1 MTGGIFGLLTY
12 GLGALLMAAPVIAEA
27 SFSQLPYELLHPFQE
42 LTPWLV
48 VLVGAGAAMGVAVAR
63 YRWRGAGLLSYF
75 GLVSLIVGFLVYSVT
90 VSIPQVPPGERW
102 LSYLLL
108 AAETGGLPLI
118 VIFSFYSLDAAT
130 RRRWTR
136 LAEVREWDP
145 MLQPKLAFLVPV
157 YNEPVEL
164 VQQTVAHLVRQDYPS
179 DRFTV
184 VVIDDSD
191 DPEARRELKAFCERA
206 GAQHVT
212 REEREGFKAGA
223 LNHAIARLPPTYE
236 LVSVIDAD
244 YWVEPDYAKSI
255 VGYFAD
261 PNISFVQTPQDYRN
275 EDESFLTR
283 QYKRAEA
290 YFYHAIMPSRNEQNA
305 IIFCGTMGM
314 MRRSALEDVGGFA
327 EDQICED
334 AEISVRLAAAG
345 WDSLYVDE
353 SFGEGLMP
361 AVFEAYKSQFHRW
374 AFGNVKILFSR
385 AKAILRSDM
394 SRRQKV
400 DFMVSNLHWFD
411 GLFVTAIALAL
422 LYMGLGPVIGYDA
435 VTHHQRE
442 LLLLTLVPIAL
453 FVDSIVRLHLVLR
466 QADDVRVWDSL
477 LVQGMWFSI
486 KITNVA
492 ATLKYMLGFSTPFV
506 RTPKGLGQDLSRS
519 GALLR
524 SIRLTTFETVMGIV
538 LVAVAAV
545 NATLVR
551 PDPEAIGTAFL
562 AGWLTLYGLFFLSAP
577 TYAYLSYRTLEPAEF
592 DGIPLQD
599 AEPEDWVE
607 FEVAPPPETVGMEST
622 QEPGEPS

>member
-1 MTGGIFGLLTY
+1 
-12 GLGALLMAAPVIAEA
+12 
-27 SFSQLPYELLHPFQE
+27 
-42 LTPWLV
+42 
-48 VLVGAGAAMGVAVAR
+48 
-63 YRWRGAGLLSYF
+63 
-75 GLVSLIVGFLVYSVT
+75 
-90 VSIPQVPPGERW
+90 
-102 LSYLLL
+102 
-108 AAETGGLPLI
+108 
-118 VIFSFYSLDAAT
+118 
-130 RRRWTR
+130 
-136 LAEVREWDP
+136 
-145 MLQPKLAFLVPV
+145 
-157 YNEPVEL
+157 
-164 VQQTVAHLVRQDYPS
+164 
-179 DRFTV
+179 
-184 VVIDDSD
+184 
-191 DPEARRELKAFCERA
+191 
-206 GAQHVT
+206 
-212 REEREGFKAGA
+212 
-223 LNHAIARLPPTYE
+223 
-236 LVSVIDAD
+236 
-244 YWVEPDYAKSI
+244 
-255 VGYFAD
+255 
-261 PNISFVQTPQDYRN
+261 
-275 EDESFLTR
+275 
-283 QYKRAEA
+283 
-290 YFYHAIMPSRNEQNA
+290 
-305 IIFCGTMGM
+305 
-314 MRRSALEDVGGFA
+314 
-327 EDQICED
+327 
-334 AEISVRLAAAG
+334 
-345 WDSLYVDE
+345 
-353 SFGEGLMP
+353 
-361 AVFEAYKSQFHRW
+361 
-374 AFGNVKILFSR
+374 
-385 AKAILRSDM
+385 M

-607 FEVAPPPETVGMEST
+607 FEVAPPETVGMEST

>member
-1 MTGGIFGLLTY
+1 MRQYARHLKGRVDEGKLAGSTINTYWNYIAAFLGWCVYEELLAENPARKRRAEEELPDKRPRSDRQQFWSQNDREALLAHLNKRAHAAVDKQGLDAIKELRDRALASLLAYSGVRGAEVLRDPNDQRRGGIRWRDVDL
-12 GLGALLMAAPVIAEA
+12 EA
-27 SFSQLPYELLHPFQE
+27 G
-42 LTPWLV
+42 TLV
-48 VLVGAGAAMGVAVAR
+48 VLGKNQTDEEAPVP
-63 YRWRGAGLLSYF
+63 
-75 GLVSLIVGFLVYSVT
+75 
-90 VSIPQVPPGERW
+90 PQVRDPLERLQQALRPVSDEW
-102 LSYLLL
+102 PVFLTLHRPTLSRTARTAL
-108 AAETGGLPLI
+108 ASAGFDAEEIEEAIDG
-118 VIFSFYSLDAAT
+118 Y
-130 RRRWTR
+130 
-136 LAEVREWDP
+136 EW
-145 MLQPKLAFLVPV
+145 
-157 YNEPVEL
+157 VEL
-164 VQQTVAHLVRQDYPS
+164 YRAYDVVPPALTTNGGRTV
-179 DRFTV
+179 
-184 VVIDDSD
+184 
-191 DPEARRELKAFCERA
+191 
-206 GAQHVT
+206 
-212 REEREGFKAGA
+212 
-223 LNHAIARLPPTYE
+223 
-236 LVSVIDAD
+236 
-244 YWVEPDYAKSI
+244 
-255 VGYFAD
+255 
-261 PNISFVQTPQDYRN
+261 
-275 EDESFLTR
+275 
-283 QYKRAEA
+283 
-290 YFYHAIMPSRNEQNA
+290 
-305 IIFCGTMGM
+305 
-314 MRRSALEDVGGFA
+314 MRRV
-327 EDQICED
+327 CED

-385 AKAILRSDM
+385 LGEILRSKM